1 MFPDSG
7 KKPPENKPM
16 IRHQILSESDKHYL
30 KTEGQWVEYGHCLG
44 FRYNISG
51 PHTKLNSFIC
61 LMEKGGT
68 CQIQTLTDTD
78 GEERCRVIR
87 PWLRGSHYYSW
98 FFTIERRKSPWQVV
112 SLTDTNGK
120 QKRTPHHKSKHQKST
135 DTVASLIILPL
146 NDCYNIC

>member
-1 MFPDSG
+1 MQ
-7 KKPPENKPM
+7 
-16 IRHQILSESDKHYL
+16 RHQILTESEKHYL

-61 LMEKGGT
+61 LMEEGGT
-68 CQIQTLTDTD
+68 CQIQTLTDTG

-87 PWLRGSHYYSW
+87 PWLRGSHLYSW
-98 FFTIERRKSPWQVV
+98 FFTIERRKAPWHTTPQELDNDKKIKRNAVK
-112 SLTDTNGK
+112 LK
-120 QKRTPHHKSKHQKST
+120 PQKAS